1 MRLGKLPAPRVLRGA
16 ALALAIPALLLGI
29 VSLPWRAERPEEAPR
44 VIPSSC
50 GPGALRA
57 GAAEA
62 PFDVPAGAPL
72 AGFARFRWTS
82 EGVRDPVGART
93 LVLEAPGCRL
103 AVVSAEILIVPDSL
117 EAAVRERVQH
127 LGLNGLVLA
136 ATHTHASPGGYWN
149 NVFGEHVGTA
159 PFDPRMQE
167 VIVAGI
173 AESIRRAVAEVG
185 PTELSLGRRR
195 VEGLVRNRSG
205 GTREGRLTVARLTR
219 PGGEPVAELTVF
231 AAHPTTLGKD
241 NHRISGDWPGRFLRG
256 GDRGLRLL
264 LQGAIGDQ
272 SARLPDGEAMTP
284 ETYGDALSREVEAI
298 ALEHVPRPGLSF
310 ATADV
315 VLPAPAP
322 GALPSLLR
330 SAARNL
336 AYESLPDTARV
347 FAIRLGPATLALVPA
362 EPVADVAE
370 AWRAEAGAD
379 VEIVSLA
386 GGYVGYVESP
396 DVMDAR
402 SGESVRTYYGPEL
415 AARLARGISAAA
427 RGLAGEAL

>member
-1 MRLGKLPAPRVLRGA
+1 LGKLPAPRVLRGVA
-16 ALALAIPALLLGI
+16 IALAIPALLLGI

-44 VIPSSC
+44 VTTASC

-62 PFDVPAGAPL
+62 PFDVPADAPL
-72 AGFARFRWTS
+72 AGFARLRWTS
-82 EGVRDPVGART
+82 EGVRDAVGARA

-103 AVVSAEILIVPDSL
+103 AVVSAELLIVPDSL

-127 LGLNGLVLA
+127 LGLHGLVLA

-159 PFDPRMQE
+159 PFEPRMQE
-167 VIVAGI
+167 VIVAAI
-173 AESIRRAVAEVG
+173 AESIRRAVGALGPAEV
-185 PTELSLGRRR
+185 SWGRRR
-195 VEGLVRNRSG
+195 VEALVRNRSG
-205 GTREGRLTVARLTR
+205 GPTEGRLAVVRLAR
-219 PGGEPVAELTVF
+219 PGGEPVAEVAVF
-231 AAHPTTLGKD
+231 AAHPTMLGRE
-241 NHRISGDWPGRFLRG
+241 NQRISGDWPGRFVRA

-272 SARLPDGEAMTP
+272 STKLPDGVAWTP
-284 ETYGDALSREVEAI
+284 EAYGEALSREVEQI
-298 ALEHVPRPGLSF
+298 RFEPVPQPWLSF

-322 GALPSLLR
+322 AVLPSLLR
-330 SAARNL
+330 AAARNL

-347 FAIRLGPATLALVPA
+347 FAIRVGPATLALVPA

-386 GGYVGYVESP
+386 GGYVGYVEAP
-396 DVMDAR
+396 DVMEER
-402 SGESVRTYYGPEL
+402 RGESVRTYYGPEL

-427 RGLAGEAL
+427 KGLAGDAL